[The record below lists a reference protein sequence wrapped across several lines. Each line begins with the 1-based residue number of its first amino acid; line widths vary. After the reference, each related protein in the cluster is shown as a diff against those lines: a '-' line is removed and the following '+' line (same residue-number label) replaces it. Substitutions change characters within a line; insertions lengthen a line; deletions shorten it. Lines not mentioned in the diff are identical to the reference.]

1 MCVVQAP
8 LPDQDDALQLQQ
20 AALRHSVLEPSD
32 QSQTSVGSTTSSK
45 KHKPGNWAG
54 QSHLSLA
61 ALPGSVWL
69 TALSQSMTL
78 THLSLHKCTADC
90 KKSCMAQMTSKHHCC
105 KDCLSFQLQGSVS

>member
-1 MCVVQAP
+1 MCTWLQAP

-54 QSHLSLA
+54 Q
-61 ALPGSVWL
+61 
-69 TALSQSMTL
+69 
-78 THLSLHKCTADC
+78 
-90 KKSCMAQMTSKHHCC
+90 
-105 KDCLSFQLQGSVS
+105 